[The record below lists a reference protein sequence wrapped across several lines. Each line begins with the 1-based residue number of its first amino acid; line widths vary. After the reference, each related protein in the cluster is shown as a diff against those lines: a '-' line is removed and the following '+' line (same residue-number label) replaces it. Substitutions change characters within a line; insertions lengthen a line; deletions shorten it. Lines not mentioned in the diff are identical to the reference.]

1 MYMYKHTC
9 TNKHVYLHVC
19 TYNCTCIHVH
29 TELQTKLILH
39 AHVQY
44 TVTPQVSRHTCTYTK
59 IIHKIHVHVL
69 YTYNYMYIDY
79 MYIVHA
85 QYTVMPQVPR
95 CTCTCINSE
104 ASSMYSSYIIVYSFL
119 SLQTQDMFLK
129 RLVSYAAAFIL
140 FIHSSI

>member
-1 MYMYKHTC
+1 MYACTC
-9 TNKHVYLHVC
+9 TNMSVY
-19 TYNCTCIHVH
+19 TYTYVHTCIHVH

-95 CTCTCINSE
+95 HTCTCINSE

-129 RLVSYAAAFIL
+129 RLVSYAAFIL
-140 FIHSSI
+140 FIHSSIYLF